1 MTYNQSEM
9 RDAIDYQRVRSI
21 GKLLFA
27 TLSLLFLLSVVSL
40 LPGIGLFVPN
50 TPITLYA
57 LASAIVTLAVVGL
70 LLYVA
75 PGLARLTRAT
85 LGGPDEIVD
94 DVASVVHLLVV
105 LAAVLVAHRGLA
117 PAVTPFLED
126 ATWAYDVTFL
136 LISLPLLAVV
146 ASQLYASLDPAADL
160 FADRIAG
167 SSAADDATTA
177 STAERSNADDDSTT
191 EGSTR

>member
-1 MTYNQSEM
+1 M
-9 RDAIDYQRVRSI
+9 RDAVDYQRVRSI

-27 TLSLLFLLSVVSL
+27 TLGLLFLLSVVSL
-40 LPGIGLFVPN
+40 LPGIDLFVPN
-50 TPITLYA
+50 TPLTLFA

-177 STAERSNADDDSTT
+177 SAAERPNADDDSVT